1 MPPDAVTTTEA
12 TSLLDR
18 LPPDVVGYAVLGLIV
33 WWITRAAYRDT
44 SQARDDLLDRLESR
58 LDQTERSL
66 AAVTHDL
73 AQSRRT
79 EHECRAR
86 MDALEKKYE
95 LRIAELEHE
104 VSQLRGEISEPMI

>member
-18 LPPDVVGYAVLGLIV
+18 LPPDVVGYVVLGLIV
-33 WWITRAAYRDT
+33 WWMTRAAYRDT
-44 SQARDDLLDRLESR
+44 SQARDDLLDRLEAR

-95 LRIAELEHE
+95 ARIAELEHE
-104 VSQLRGEISEPMI
+104 VQQLRGEISEPMI